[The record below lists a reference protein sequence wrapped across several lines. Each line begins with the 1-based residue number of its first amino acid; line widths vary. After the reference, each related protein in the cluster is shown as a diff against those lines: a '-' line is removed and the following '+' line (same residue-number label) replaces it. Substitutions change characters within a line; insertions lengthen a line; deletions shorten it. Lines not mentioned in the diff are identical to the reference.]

1 MHVAWTNEEV
11 EENVE
16 EMRKW
21 DISIWIRPTQ
31 MYHFVCVMLESVIR
45 GISAQLSDEN

>member
-21 DISIWIRPTQ
+21 DISI
-31 MYHFVCVMLESVIR
+31 
-45 GISAQLSDEN
+45 